1 VLATTALIAVFL
13 AIIAIGVH
21 EYILAIQRITRP

>member
-1 VLATTALIAVFL
+1 VLGTTALIAALL

-21 EYILAIQRITRP
+21 EYILAVQRITRP